1 MKSMIKTACLLA
13 TGILFQTSLVQ
24 ASDSKSK
31 DLAILSKLLK
41 DQAVVSKHIE
51 KMDEMDF
58 VIFNGQQWHRI
69 KESHSKDVLVHWPDG
84 RTTTGIDVHIEDMK
98 AMFVWSP
105 DLEIT
110 KHPVKFG
117 AANWTAV
124 IGEMTGTF
132 TLPMPIG
139 EGKTIP
145 PTGKSFKIAMTTIGN
160 WENGVMT
167 EEFLFWDNQEFMNQ
181 IGLGQ

>member
-13 TGILFQTSLVQ
+13 TGVLFQASLVQ

-31 DLAILSKLLK
+31 ELAILTTLLK
-41 DQAVVSKHIE
+41 DKAVVSKHIE
-51 KMDEMDF
+51 KLDEMDF

-117 AANWTAV
+117 AGSWTAV